1 MKEIIENY
9 SLVNEKKYILQNEIT
24 QKERPYIN
32 FSQ

>member
-1 MKEIIENY
+1 MQEIIENY
-9 SLVNEKKYILQNEIT
+9 SFVNEKKFILKNEIT